1 MRTRGVAFGPGVG
14 VAYATTSR
22 SMLRNSGAADA
33 SPLMR
38 SAVAQQIE
46 TAFRFLQLIPCSR
59 FLQNHA
65 ENIVA
70 RRITTVRLA

>member
-14 VAYATTSR
+14 VAYAT
-22 SMLRNSGAADA
+22 NF
-33 SPLMR
+33 PFHV
-38 SAVAQQIE
+38 AVAQQIE